1 MNSYPDFISD
11 FIEEISDSLNYNKS
25 VTINVTDEGFDK
37 NHDFR
42 MLVNSFTN
50 FFNAVLVESCNGS
63 YFIINRDTGND
74 NYTLLVSI
82 IEDESDVLLNA
93 ALFRNVDDARKAY
106 IFSEIQDGD
115 GNFQKFYKY

>member
-11 FIEEISDSLNYNKS
+11 FIEDISDSLNYNRS
-25 VTINVTDEGFDK
+25 FTINVTDEGFDK

-50 FFNAVLVESCNGS
+50 FFNADLVESCNGS
-63 YFIINRDTGND
+63 YFIITKENLND

-82 IEDESDVLLNA
+82 IEDETDVLLNA
-93 ALFRNVDDARKAY
+93 ALFSNVDDARKAHV
-106 IFSEIQDGD
+106 FSEIQDSD

>member
-63 YFIINRDTGND
+63 YFIISKENAND
-74 NYTLLVSI
+74 YYALLVSI
-82 IEDESDVLLNA
+82 IEDGSDVLINA
-93 ALFRNVDDARKAY
+93 ALFRNVDDARKAH
-106 IFSEIQDGD
+106 IFSEIQDDD